1 MSEERHCLVERAVA
15 FAEQAHEQQRRKYT
29 HDRYV
34 VHLGAV
40 AELVRSVGGEPQTIA
55 AAWLHDVVE
64 DTQVTQGEIEAE
76 FGPDVSR
83 LVEELTDVSTLQ
95 DGNRAARK
103 AVDCERLARASAE
116 AQTVKLADLIDNA
129 RSITAHDPRFAKV
142 YLAEMGALL
151 EVLVSGDEQL
161 REVARETLESC
172 LRELGSDR

>member
-15 FAEQAHEQQRRKYT
+15 FAEKAHEQQRRKYT
-29 HDRYV
+29 HERYA
-34 VHLGAV
+34 VHLEAV
-40 AELVRSVGGEPQTIA
+40 AQRVRSAGGEPQAIA

-64 DTQVTQGEIEAE
+64 DTRVTQGEIEAE

-83 LVEELTDVSTLQ
+83 LVDELTDKSTLE

-103 AVDCERLARASAE
+103 TVDRERLARASAE

-129 RSITAHDPRFAKV
+129 RSITAHDPRFARV

-151 EVLVSGDEQL
+151 EVLVAGDPEL
-161 REVARETLESC
+161 RDLARDTLEGC
-172 LRELGSDR
+172 LRELEPDL